1 MDQDL
6 EGELGIDTVKQA
18 EIMVDVREIFAL
30 PVDEDFLLS
39 DHPTLNHF
47 VAYIV
52 RMKGGGQTAEPSP
65 IVETV
70 VEPQSVNSPLPIEH
84 DGCRRWQVEVEQ
96 AESVP
101 SKLTLEGTIAVT
113 DDGWGIAEHI
123 CSRLEERGL
132 STVRIGFEVG
142 IRDVSIQSEHG
153 RTVHRGDPANPE
165 HIESITT
172 SLSSMN
178 VVGMLHLAP
187 MKLASASWSEDT
199 LPSAQIS
206 LAAHGWFGLLKGMD
220 AHLAGLSQ
228 GLIASV
234 TAMDGRHGNIGERF
248 NSIQCAASGVTKS
261 YAFERPNLRTRA
273 LDVHPELIFDAATA
287 AEQIETE
294 LFERAGEVEIG
305 LDRDGRRW
313 LLAAF
318 AEDVVGNVQPL
329 ESDDVWLVSGG
340 GSGVTAACIVG
351 VAEASQNAEASF
363 HLLGRSV
370 LIEQTA
376 DWLDWSEEELMREK
390 MSLRERL
397 AEASSNGKVTM
408 VEWNKAWQKFTRSM
422 DVYIAKLRKYLKP
435 DSKIEIKTIHG
446 HGFKLLILD

>member
-1 MDQDL
+1 MIGYIVRMKGGEASLNTPSIPSVEEAPAPAPAPQVEVQSAPMVSDAGIESSLIEVVVKHTGYPADFIEMDQDL

-18 EIMVDVREIFAL
+18 EIMVDVREIFSL

-52 RMKGGGQTAEPSP
+52 KMKGGSTTPEPETA
-65 IVETV
+65 
-70 VEPQSVNSPLPIEH
+70 PLPVAETSMPVERTSTEH
-84 DGCRRWQVEVEQ
+84 DGCRRWQIEVEE
-96 AESVP
+96 AESIA
-101 SKLTLEGTIAVT
+101 STLSLDGTVVVT
-113 DDGWGIAEHI
+113 DDGWGIAEHL
-123 CSRLEERGL
+123 CTRLEARGL

-142 IRDVSIQSEHG
+142 IRDVSIQSEQG
-153 RTVHRGDPANPE
+153 RTVHRGDPAKPE

-172 SLSSMN
+172 SLSTMN
-178 VVGMLHLAP
+178 VVGMIHLAP

-199 LPSAQIS
+199 LPSSQIS

-220 AHLAGLSQ
+220 AQFAGLSQ
-228 GLIASV
+228 GLVASV
-234 TAMDGRHGNIGERF
+234 TSMDGRHGNIGERF

-261 YAFERPNLRTRA
+261 YAFERTNLRTRA
-273 LDVHPELIFDAATA
+273 LDVHPELIFDAASA
-287 AEQIETE
+287 AEHIEIE

-318 AEDVVGNVQPL
+318 AEDVVGELDPL
-329 ESDDVWLVSGG
+329 KSDDVWLVSGG

-351 VAEASQNAEASF
+351 VAEASQGAEASF

-370 LIEQTA
+370 L
-376 DWLDWSEEELMREK
+376 
-390 MSLRERL
+390 
-397 AEASSNGKVTM
+397 
-408 VEWNKAWQKFTRSM
+408 
-422 DVYIAKLRKYLKP
+422 
-435 DSKIEIKTIHG
+435 
-446 HGFKLLILD
+446 